1 MNLTL
6 TCTPPAHPALA
17 YEISIHGCVDATT
30 KDQLLTC
37 AVDALAGGSDLVID
51 AAGIDF
57 IDCDGANTFVKI
69 AALAEQEQRVFTLAA
84 RSARLQFVLDLVDLG
99 DQWTTSS
106 SEAVF
111 DTA

>member
-6 TCTPPAHPALA
+6 TCTPPAHPSLA
-17 YEISIHGCVDATT
+17 FEISVHGSIDARTASE
-30 KDQLLTC
+30 LLSC
-37 AVDALAGGSDLVID
+37 AVDALAEGHDLVID

-69 AALAEQEQRVFTLAA
+69 GAIAEQEQRRFTLAA

-99 DQWTTSS
+99 DQWTTGAN
-106 SEAVF
+106 AVSN
-111 DTA
+111 TA